1 LAWLLDMNRAEKE
14 EFVIRLYKEDK
25 SIREIAKL
33 MHMSFRDIGAI
44 IHKVK
49 AEVEREAGY
58 TDEQEIDNNEHRSK
72 QSHAFKLFS
81 EGKTP
86 VQVVIALDI
95 PADEV
100 HVIYREYLE
109 LNGMYDV
116 LQIYDQIRYSGKYS
130 LPSFLR
136 LHRIVNELGMGEQQI
151 TNVLDLANHN
161 QLQYLQDKVEYLS
174 NEVKM
179 LEEEKANCAKHLLL
193 LNKRRD
199 EYMESMYT
207 YESSLAQKREKMAMD
222 KGSWMLPMPI
232 NHGTD
237 DSYSFIDS
245 ESDTN
250 SYAIRLSY
258 TVMDHMMDEIYSRQ
272 D

>member
-1 LAWLLDMNRAEKE
+1 LAWLLDRTRAEKE
-14 EFVIRLYKEDK
+14 EFVIRLYKENK

-33 MHMSFRDIGAI
+33 MHMSFRDIGEIMNKLKQEKGRQERDLDERDDVNDTSKSKVTQAI
-44 IHKVK
+44 
-49 AEVEREAGY
+49 
-58 TDEQEIDNNEHRSK
+58 
-72 QSHAFKLFS
+72 KLFS

-86 VQVVIALDI
+86 VEVVIALDI

-100 HVIYREYLE
+100 HAIYREYLE

-136 LHRIVNELGMGEQQI
+136 LHRIVNDLGMGEQQI
-151 TNVLDLANHN
+151 INVLDLANHN
-161 QLQYLQDKVEYLS
+161 QLQYLQDKVEYLG

-199 EYMESMYT
+199 EYMESMCT

-222 KGSWMLPMPI
+222 KGTRMLPMPI
-232 NHGTD
+232 NQGTD
-237 DSYSFIDS
+237 DLYSLTYS
-245 ESDTN
+245 EPDTN

-258 TVMDHMMDEIYSRQ
+258 TVMDDLMDEISRQ
-272 D
+272 I